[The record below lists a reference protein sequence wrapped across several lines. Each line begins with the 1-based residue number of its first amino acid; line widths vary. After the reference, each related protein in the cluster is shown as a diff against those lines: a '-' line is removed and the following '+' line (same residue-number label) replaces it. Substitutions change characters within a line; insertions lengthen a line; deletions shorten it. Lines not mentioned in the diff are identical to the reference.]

1 MEINFGSVIKQI
13 REERGFTL
21 KEAAGTAISPNNL
34 SKFEKGIT
42 TIKVD
47 TYFKILENLKIHD
60 THDVIMLLVRYQYQD
75 PSLSEA
81 IKTGFTTQ
89 TKILELIQIL
99 ESNTYCTDC
108 AYIQSLGMFRNK
120 ENLLKEDWIIL
131 NRAKTALFQ
140 LNYWLPLDY
149 TLFALLVEYFDFP
162 TETLQQI
169 AKTALA
175 LLKETFIDFI
185 QKRGLLLTLL
195 TIIRTYSRNGH
206 YQLAQNLVDKIDV
219 YRMKELHSLKGVL
232 QEAFIQIKMQECY
245 NLLRQDK
252 KEGIELASQILAY
265 LDSLNG
271 LFLDQT
277 ISQLRDIFYQQVKML
292 NKTGIDW
299 P

>member
-42 TIKVD
+42 TVKVD

-60 THDVIMLLVRYQYQD
+60 AHDVIMLLMRYQCQD

-81 IKTGFTTQ
+81 IKTGLTTQ

-99 ESNTYCTDC
+99 ESDTYCTDH
-108 AYIQSLGMFRNK
+108 AYIQSLGMFRNR
-120 ENLLKEDWIIL
+120 ENLLKEDWTIL
-131 NRAKTALFQ
+131 NRAKTALFH
-140 LNYWLPLDY
+140 LNYWLPNDY

-175 LLKETFIDFI
+175 LLEEPFLDFK
-185 QKRGLLLTLL
+185 QKRGLILTLSD
-195 TIIRTYSRNGH
+195 IIRTYSRNGH

-219 YRMKELHSLKGVL
+219 YRIKELHPLKVVL
-232 QEAFIQIKMQECY
+232 QEAFLFIKMQECY

-252 KEGIELASQILAY
+252 KEGIELATQILAY

-277 ISQLRDIFYQQVKML
+277 ISQLRDLFYQQVKML

>member
-1 MEINFGSVIKQI
+1 MEINFGEIIKQI

-47 TYFKILENLKIHD
+47 TYFKILENLKIYD
-60 THDVIMLLVRYQYQD
+60 ANDMTMLMMRYQYQD
-75 PSLSEA
+75 PKFPEFE
-81 IKTGFTTQ
+81 KTRFTTP
-89 TKILELIQIL
+89 TKVVELSKAL
-99 ESNTYCTDC
+99 GFDTYFSDLF
-108 AYIQSLGMFRNK
+108 YIQSLEIPRKK
-120 ENLLKEDWIIL
+120 ENLTKEDWTIL
-131 NRAKTALFQ
+131 NRTKNTLFH
-140 LNYWLPLDY
+140 LNYWLAQDY
-149 TLFALLVEYFDFP
+149 SVFNALIHYFDFP

-175 LLKETFIDFI
+175 LLKETFVDFI
-185 QKRGLLLTLL
+185 QKRMLLSTLL

-219 YRMKELHSLKGVL
+219 YRIKELHSLKGVL

-299 P
+299 S

>member
-149 TLFALLVEYFDFP
+149 TLFALLVNILTF
-162 TETLQQI
+162 LQ
-169 AKTALA
+169 KHFNKL
-175 LLKETFIDFI
+175 
-185 QKRGLLLTLL
+185 QKQLLL
-195 TIIRTYSRNGH
+195 
-206 YQLAQNLVDKIDV
+206 
-219 YRMKELHSLKGVL
+219 
-232 QEAFIQIKMQECY
+232 C
-245 NLLRQDK
+245 
-252 KEGIELASQILAY
+252 
-265 LDSLNG
+265 
-271 LFLDQT
+271 
-277 ISQLRDIFYQQVKML
+277 
-292 NKTGIDW
+292 
-299 P
+299 

>member
-60 THDVIMLLVRYQYQD
+60 NHDVIMLLTRYQYQD
-75 PSLSEA
+75 PSLPEA

-99 ESNTYCTDC
+99 ESDTYFTDH

-120 ENLLKEDWIIL
+120 ENLLKEDWTII
-131 NRAKTALFQ
+131 NRAKTALFH
-140 LNYWLPLDY
+140 LNYWLPKDY

-175 LLKETFIDFI
+175 LLEETFVDFK
-185 QKRGLLLTLL
+185 QKRELILTLSD
-195 TIIRTYSRNGH
+195 IIRTYSRNGH

-219 YRMKELHSLKGVL
+219 YRIKELHPLKVVL
-232 QEAFIQIKMQECY
+232 QEAFFIIKMQECY

-252 KEGIELASQILAY
+252 KEGIKLASQILAY

-277 ISQLRDIFYQQVKML
+277 ISQFRDIFYQQVKML